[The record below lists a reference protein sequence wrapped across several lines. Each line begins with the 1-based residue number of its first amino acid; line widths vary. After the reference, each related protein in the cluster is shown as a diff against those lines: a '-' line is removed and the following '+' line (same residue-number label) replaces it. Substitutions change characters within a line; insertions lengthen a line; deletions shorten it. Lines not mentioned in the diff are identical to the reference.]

1 MSNEMPS
8 LSTKILIEIR
18 DEMKATR
25 RDLSARLDATNER
38 LDVTNARLDT
48 TNERLDLVARRQT
61 ESEVRISTE
70 LVALGAAVER
80 LTQAYRAD
88 RTLQSD
94 VADLKHRVGRL
105 EGAR

>member
-1 MSNEMPS
+1 MSDEMPS

-25 RDLSARLDATNER
+25 RDLSARLD
-38 LDVTNARLDT
+38 VTNARLDAS
-48 TNERLDLVARRQT
+48 NERLDLVARRQT

-70 LVALGAAVER
+70 LVAVGAAVER
-80 LTQAYRAD
+80 LTQAFRAD

>member
-1 MSNEMPS
+1 MSNEMPN

-25 RDLSARLDATNER
+25 RDLSE
-38 LDVTNARLDT
+38 RLDT

-70 LVALGAAVER
+70 LVALGGAVER
-80 LTQAYRAD
+80 LTLAYRAD
-88 RTLQSD
+88 RTLQAD
-94 VADLKHRVGRL
+94 MVDLKHRVSRL
-105 EGAR
+105 ESGR

>member
-1 MSNEMPS
+1 MPN

-25 RDLSARLDATNER
+25 RDLSE
-38 LDVTNARLDT
+38 RLDT

-70 LVALGAAVER
+70 LVALGGAVER
-80 LTQAYRAD
+80 LTLAYRAD
-88 RTLQSD
+88 RTLQAD
-94 VADLKHRVGRL
+94 MVDLKHRVSRL
-105 EGAR
+105 ESGR